1 MLSRH
6 VSNAALDEAAK
17 RRASVGTVD
26 ADKCRRI
33 AVEIGED
40 SLPSQIALLPS
51 FQLSEINA
59 GRVLQR
65 GSFGTVREIR
75 SIEAVNDDDNEPDQ
89 QLQDKKLLADSLLL
103 EGSTDAR
110 YAIKVGAHVAKFFIS
125 SRTLNSLTVSSFV
138 CAQQYSHSSHLTSK
152 GLTRNRSFAA

>member
-1 MLSRH
+1 MRRPVLSRQ

-17 RRASVGTVD
+17 RSASVSTVD

-33 AVEIGED
+33 AVEIGKD
-40 SLPSQIALLPS
+40 SLQSQIALLPS

-75 SIEAVNDDDNEPDQ
+75 SIEAVNDDDDEPDQ
-89 QLQDKKLLADSLLL
+89 QLQDKKLLADSLHL

-110 YAIKVGAHVAKFFIS
+110 YVIKVGAHVA
-125 SRTLNSLTVSSFV
+125 VFV
-138 CAQQYSHSSHLTSK
+138 IPPRFL
-152 GLTRNRSFAA
+152 